1 MEFVT
6 QQFDN
11 LTNANNLTI
20 ISTGKCHTQVAYGAL
35 FPTVDIVTVLVE
47 VPVIPKRLWL
57 SITAKRTLD
66 ILNLNLSIFLTMQYS
81 QSFID
86 FLSFFHSSLI

>member
-11 LTNANNLTI
+11 LTNDNNLTI

-35 FPTVDIVTVLVE
+35 FSTVDIVTVLVG
-47 VPVIPKRLWL
+47 VPVNHKASVYLHYSKENIGHPQFKSFHLPRNAILSVFHRLPL
-57 SITAKRTLD
+57 
-66 ILNLNLSIFLTMQYS
+66 IFP
-81 QSFID
+81 
-86 FLSFFHSSLI
+86 LI

>member
-11 LTNANNLTI
+11 LTNDNNLTI

-35 FPTVDIVTVLVE
+35 FSTVDIVTVLVE
-47 VPVIPKRLWL
+47 
-57 SITAKRTLD
+57 
-66 ILNLNLSIFLTMQYS
+66 FQ
-81 QSFID
+81 
-86 FLSFFHSSLI
+86 